1 MSCSCQSCLGRVE
14 VHILKHIDVVWF
26 LAFLQ
31 IEEVDIL
38 DVESS
43 TQLDQATMLLVSG
56 CCSLR

>member
-1 MSCSCQSCLGRVE
+1 MHV
-14 VHILKHIDVVWF
+14 DVVCL

-43 TQLDQATMLLVSG
+43 TQLDQVTMLQVSG
-56 CCSLR
+56 CCSSR

>member
-1 MSCSCQSCLGRVE
+1 MHV
-14 VHILKHIDVVWF
+14 DVVCL

-43 TQLDQATMLLVSG
+43 TQLDQDNATSIRLLQFEVTIG
-56 CCSLR
+56 MF